1 MKKKPLA
8 SGRWQVDHTRQV
20 IVDGRRVIKR
30 YRESFD
36 TSRDADLRLLELKRL
51 RLTGESAAPNETDIA
66 YCFRRWREY
75 IETSDNHSP
84 SYRERVDFAWLQ
96 LSRGLPLTVKSL
108 KPAAL
113 DSYIAA
119 RRKKVAPA
127 TVLKEFR
134 VLSACLN
141 WCESRGM
148 CFNPIRRYAP
158 PRIQRRAPPIAAPDV
173 LQSIFNHLRSD
184 DARKAVWFILAT
196 GLRFSEF
203 AGLTVKSLLPGNQMR
218 VIGKGTHGTPR
229 ERYVPMPPSLPFDLP
244 PAGLL
249 FTLEGRRWNGR
260 ALLSNIHAAC
270 HAAEATRIN
279 IHHLRHCAA
288 TYKLAGGMNV
298 YEIMQQFGWRS
309 FGIVQQY
316 VDISHT
322 VKDGNYLPKWKPDAH
337 K

>member
-1 MKKKPLA
+1 MKKKHLA

-20 IVDGRRVIKR
+20 IVDGRKVIKR

-36 TSRDADLRLLELKRL
+36 TARDADLRLLELKRR
-51 RLTGESAAPNETDIA
+51 RLAGESAAPNEVDID
-66 YCFRRWREY
+66 YCFRRWREF
-75 IETSDNHSP
+75 IATSDNHSP
-84 SYRERVDFAWLQ
+84 SYRARVDFAWLQ

-108 KPAAL
+108 KPSAL

-148 CFNPIRRYAP
+148 CVNPIRRYAP
-158 PRIQRRAPPIAAPDV
+158 PRVQRRPPPVAAPAV
-173 LQSIFNHLRSD
+173 LQAIFDALPSE
-184 DARKAVWFILAT
+184 DARKAFWFILAT

-203 AGLTVKSLLPGNQMR
+203 AALTVNSLHAGNHMR
-218 VIGKGTHGTPR
+218 VIGKGSHGTPR
-229 ERYVPMPPSLPFDLP
+229 ERFVPLPGAMPFALPASGP
-244 PAGLL
+244 L
-249 FTLEGRRWNGR
+249 FTSSGQRWNGR
-260 ALLSNIHAAC
+260 HLLQLIYDACAAAGTPRISIHY
-270 HAAEATRIN
+270 
-279 IHHLRHCAA
+279 LRHCAA

-298 YEIMQQFGWRS
+298 YELMQQFGWRS

-322 VKDGNYLPKWKPDAH
+322 VRSGSYIPAWRQE
-337 K
+337 